1 MRQLGRGADRNGPIA
16 QSWRLHLYEGTSQI
30 STCASPLPRHLL
42 HYAERGGRGP
52 RAGPLAGRMSS
63 GKFQIR
69 PAEDRTDPA
78 HLTAQP
84 GGPVRG
90 GPSRGP
96 VGTRPT
102 VWTIVRGH
110 AFRGAGSAS
119 PPDGRLLTVT
129 SLLSASL
136 QMIHQRLHRQR
147 RTALRPI
154 VDQHIGPLFLCDRL
168 PNQVHRIVAHL

>member
-1 MRQLGRGADRNGPIA
+1 MVHLSIEPTNPCVKPVFQLEAATACQRGRGMRQLGRGADRNGPIA
-16 QSWRLHLYEGTSQI
+16 QSRRLHFYAGTSQT
-30 STCASPLPRHLL
+30 SACASPLPRHLL

-78 HLTAQP
+78 HLTAQS

-102 VWTIVRGH
+102 VWAIVRGP
-110 AFRGAGSAS
+110 AFRGAGSAP
-119 PPDGRLLTVT
+119 PPDGRLLIVT
-129 SLLSASL
+129 SLLSTSL
-136 QMIHQRLHRQR
+136 Q
-147 RTALRPI
+147 I
-154 VDQHIGPLFLCDRL
+154 VNLNRYG
-168 PNQVHRIVAHL
+168 